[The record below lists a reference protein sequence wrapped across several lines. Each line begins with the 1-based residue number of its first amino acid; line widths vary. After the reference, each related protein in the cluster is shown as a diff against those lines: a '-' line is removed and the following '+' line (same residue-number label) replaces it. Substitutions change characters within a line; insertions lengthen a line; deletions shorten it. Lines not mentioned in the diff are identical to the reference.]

1 MRSKG
6 ILAGVALLVVIAALA
21 IGADEKAK
29 KAAPAGGMDEK
40 AMMDAM
46 AKYATPGEAHKK
58 LEAFAG
64 TWDTSVKWWMKPDAP
79 ATESKGTSE
88 NRMILG
94 GRYLEQRFE
103 GTMMDQ
109 PFTGIG
115 YTGYDNYKKKY
126 VGSWIDSMGTAM
138 MNSLGTADAS
148 GKLTFISEM
157 DDFMTG
163 KKCEIKQVVSV
174 VDNDHHVFEMWGPD
188 PAGKVF
194 KMMEIHYTRKK

>member
-6 ILAGVALLVVIAALA
+6 ILAGVASLVVIAALA

-79 ATESKGTSE
+79 ASESKGTSE
-88 NRMILG
+88 NKMIFG

-103 GTMMDQ
+103 GTMMEQ

-188 PAGKVF
+188 PTGKVY

>member
-6 ILAGVALLVVIAALA
+6 ILAGVASLVVIAALA

-79 ATESKGTSE
+79 ASESKGTSE

-103 GTMMDQ
+103 GTMMEQ

-126 VGSWIDSMGTAM
+126 VGSWIDSMGTALM
-138 MNSLGTADAS
+138 SSLGTADAS

-174 VDNDHHVFEMWGPD
+174 VDNDHHMFEMWGPD
-188 PAGKVF
+188 SAGKVF

>member
-6 ILAGVALLVVIAALA
+6 ILAGVASLVVIAALA

-64 TWDTSVKWWMKPDAP
+64 TWDTSVKWWMNPDAP
-79 ATESKGTSE
+79 ASESKGTSE
-88 NRMILG
+88 NKMILG

-103 GTMMDQ
+103 GTMMEQ

-194 KMMEIHYTRKK
+194 KMMEIHYTRKR